1 MAALSS
7 FAECLRRGSI
17 VVGVKDVM
25 INSEV
30 GDEVVF
36 IPWIGILLE
45 LRRGSSLGL
54 AFNRIACRNGC
65 LLGSN
70 LPWLTASGVLSG
82 AVVLGGG
89 GIRMSGN
96 DVVVHAKVWNK
107 VVFVPWISI
116 FLKLVLGGGLGLA
129 FNRVAGW
136 D

>member
-1 MAALSS
+1 MSSS
-7 FAECLRRGSI
+7 F
-17 VVGVKDVM
+17 
-25 INSEV
+25 
-30 GDEVVF
+30 
-36 IPWIGILLE
+36 
-45 LRRGSSLGL
+45 GL

>member
-1 MAALSS
+1 MRAATPQP
-7 FAECLRRGSI
+7 RRDGA
-17 VVGVKDVM
+17 GK
-25 INSEV
+25 
-30 GDEVVF
+30 
-36 IPWIGILLE
+36 
-45 LRRGSSLGL
+45 RGLGR
-54 AFNRIACRNGC
+54 AAC
-65 LLGSN
+65 
-70 LPWLTASGVLSG
+70 
-82 AVVLGGG
+82 VVLGGG